1 MENRIAFA
9 LEMREIPKEIR
20 DQHKEFSE
28 WNSKLTKQD
37 HRSILKE
44 TFVFSPKI
52 FMIHPC
58 KNSLYLLPLFFKR
71 L

>member
-1 MENRIAFA
+1 MENRIDFA

-20 DQHKEFSE
+20 DQHTEFSE

-37 HRSILKE
+37 HQSILEE
-44 TFVFSPKI
+44 TLVFFPKI

-58 KNSLYLLPLFFKR
+58 KYSLYLLSLFF
-71 L
+71 